1 MKADL
6 ANREPQIQKFWEDID
21 LYKLM
26 LEKDAPRGRFI
37 LHDGPPYSNGDIHI
51 GHVLNKLLKD
61 FVTRYKTMNG
71 YQSPYIPGWDNH
83 GLPIEQRV
91 SESFRKKH
99 ETPSLL
105 EMRKACR
112 DYAAGWVD
120 KQREQ
125 FKRLGVIGEWD
136 NPYLTMNYEYEA
148 TIVKVFGELAEQGY
162 IYRGLKPIHWCIND
176 KTALA
181 EAEIEYAPHTSPSIY
196 VRFPLVTD
204 PKGLFDVN
212 TPKKN
217 NYTIIWT
224 TTPWTIPANL
234 AVAVHP
240 EETYSFVDV
249 GDDRYLIA
257 EKLAGQVME
266 AMGIAEFVV
275 TDSVPGSD
283 LEGMVFKHP
292 LYDRDSILVFA
303 DYVTMEDG
311 TGVVHTAP
319 GHGREDFLTGQRYG
333 LTPLNPVDEK
343 GVFTKDAGQFEGMH
357 ILKQGNDAVVA
368 ALREAGA
375 LLGCMEITHSYPH
388 CWRCHKPVVFRTTVQ
403 WFMSIDHNDLR
414 EKMLEEIEK
423 IIFYPA
429 EASNRLRAMIENSP
443 DWCLSRQRSWGVGI
457 PVFYC
462 RSCGEAIMT
471 SESVN
476 AIYQDSLANGSDSWF
491 EKDPK
496 DLLGPDF
503 KCPKC
508 AGDEFTKEN
517 DVLDVWFD
525 SGSSCRAV
533 VEKRLDTYPSDMY
546 CEGSDQHRGWFNKS
560 LVVGTATRG
569 SSPFRELVSHGFV
582 LDAQGRKMSKSVGNV
597 IAPQQVIKE
606 VGADVLRL
614 FMASVDVSEDIK
626 IGPDMITRVTD
637 TYRRLR
643 NTFRFLLGN
652 LSGFDPVAD
661 RVPVD
666 EMLEID
672 RWALHRL
679 QKVVTEMTEGYE
691 SVEFYRAFHTAHSFA
706 AVDLSALYLDIIKD
720 RLYSSGPKDLK
731 RRSAQTALFEML
743 STLVRALAPVL
754 SHTCEEVWRFVPGEG
769 KAQSVFLAEYPTV
782 RDEYVDDALA
792 EKWARIFEV
801 RDEVYKVIEQARQA
815 GTIGKPLESRVV
827 ISAPATVY
835 DLLQSYA
842 NELPSVLIVSQVV
855 LVRAPE
861 GSDLSVEVGKPEGDK
876 CARCWL
882 VLETVGENA
891 EHPGLCDRCADVVS
905 SLEPHDA

>member
-1 MKADL
+1 
-6 ANREPQIQKFWEDID
+6 
-21 LYKLM
+21 
-26 LEKDAPRGRFI
+26 
-37 LHDGPPYSNGDIHI
+37 
-51 GHVLNKLLKD
+51 
-61 FVTRYKTMNG
+61 MNG
-71 YQSPYIPGWDNH
+71 YETPYIPGWDNH

-91 SESFRKKH
+91 SEGFRKKH
-99 ETPSLL
+99 ETPTQL

-112 DYAAGWVD
+112 DYATGWVE

-125 FKRLGVIGEWD
+125 FKRLGVVGLWQE
-136 NPYLTMNYEYEA
+136 PYLTMNYEYEA

-176 KTALA
+176 ETALA
-181 EAEIEYAPHTSPSIY
+181 EAEIEYAEHTSPSIY
-196 VRFPLVTD
+196 VRFPLRND
-204 PKGLFDVN
+204 PKGLFCPN
-212 TPKKN
+212 STKKN
-217 NYTIIWT
+217 CYTIIWT

-240 EETYSFVDV
+240 EEAYSFVDV
-249 GDDRYLIA
+249 GEDRYLVA
-257 EKLAGQVME
+257 EKLVGRVME
-266 AMGIAEFVV
+266 AMGISEFVV
-275 TDSVPGSD
+275 ADSVPGSK

-292 LYDRDSILVFA
+292 IYDRDSVLVFA

-333 LTPLNPVDEK
+333 LTPLNPVNER
-343 GVFTKDAGQFEGMH
+343 GIFTKEAGQFEGLH
-357 ILKQGNDAVVA
+357 ILKQGNQAVVD
-368 ALREAGA
+368 ALRESGA
-375 LLGCMEITHSYPH
+375 LLAGSDISHSYPH

-414 EKMLEEIEK
+414 RKMLDEIEK
-423 IIFYPA
+423 VTFYPA
-429 EASNRLRAMIENSP
+429 ESSNRLRAMIENSP

-462 RSCGEAIMT
+462 KDCGESIVT
-471 SESVN
+471 RDSIN
-476 AIYQDSLANGSDSWF
+476 AVYEDALVNGSDSWF
-491 EKDPK
+491 EKDAK
-496 DLLGPDF
+496 AFLGSDF

-508 AGDEFTKEN
+508 GASEFTKET

-533 VEKRLDTYPSDMY
+533 VENRLDTYPADVY

-560 LVVGTATRG
+560 LVVGTATKG
-569 SSPFRELVSHGFV
+569 ASPFRELVSHGFV
-582 LDAQGRKMSKSVGNV
+582 LDAQGRKMSKSLGNV

-614 FMASVDVSEDIK
+614 YMASVDISEDVR
-626 IGPDMITRVTD
+626 IGQDMITRVTD
-637 TYRRLR
+637 SYRRLR

-652 LSGFDPVAD
+652 LNGFDPAVD
-661 RVPVD
+661 TVPAS

-672 RWALHRL
+672 RWVLNRL
-679 QKVVTEMTEGYE
+679 QEVLAEMTAGFEA
-691 SVEFYRAFHTAHSFA
+691 VEFHRAFHSVHNFA

-720 RLYSSGPKDLK
+720 RLYSSGPKDLA
-731 RRSAQTALFEML
+731 RRSAQTALYEIL

-754 SHTCEEVWRFVPGEG
+754 SHTCEEVWKYMPGEG
-769 KAQSVFLAEYPTV
+769 RPESVFLAEFPKV
-782 RDEYVDDALA
+782 KSEFVDAELA
-792 EKWARIFEV
+792 ERWAKIFEV

-815 GTIGKPLESRVV
+815 GTIGKPLESRVW
-827 ISAPATVY
+827 ISTPDPVY

-842 NELPSVLIVSQVV
+842 DVLPSVLIVSQVV
-855 LVRAPE
+855 LERAPE
-861 GSDLSVEVGKPEGDK
+861 GSDLKVEVGRPEGEK

-882 VLETVGENA
+882 VLEDVGTDD
-891 EHPGLCDRCADVVS
+891 EHPELCSRCSGVVS
-905 SLEPHDA
+905 SLGIEQE